1 MTEYSSFVIE
11 ELVRKGENGAPAEGG
26 AIDFSP
32 SVSDTSF

>member
-11 ELVRKGENGAPAEGG
+11 EGVLTKYRGRGG
-26 AIDFSP
+26 AIGFSP